1 MPSRL
6 FKRVGGFSYP
16 GPTGDDEP
24 MEEPSED
31 QVRDIEPLRQPRDN
45 QELPS
50 TGPFFNTENASG
62 NQRYAIN
69 NFTDRLRRQ
78 GGAQVAESFT
88 FQERQPYSPE
98 CPSCNVLREEV
109 KMLRD

>member
-1 MPSRL
+1 MPSGL
-6 FKRVGGFSYP
+6 FKRVGGFSYQ

-24 MEEPSED
+24 MEQPSED
-31 QVRDIEPLRQPRDN
+31 QVRDVEPLCQPRGN

-50 TGPFFNTENASG
+50 TGLFFYTENASG

-69 NFTDRLRRQ
+69 NFTDRLRWL
-78 GGAQVAESFT
+78 GGAQDAESFT

-109 KMLRD
+109 KVLRE